1 MTAFSS
7 WLKFSGVATIVTM
20 LSLNKP
26 DLISLLASRWSSSM
40 GLAAATRTCVL
51 WLTRILRGVAI
62 QVEDGRREGAAGD
75 EHDGGEHRARAT
87 PSREDVRERR

>member
-1 MTAFSS
+1 M
-7 WLKFSGVATIVTM
+7 ATIVTVQ
-20 LSLNKP
+20 SLNMP
-26 DLISLLASRWSSSM
+26 DLFSFLGSRWSSSM

-51 WLTRILRGVAI
+51 CLTRILRGVAI
-62 QVEDGRREGAAGD
+62 QVEDDRREEAAGD